1 MNGKFFGEV
10 SFMLDDALLMQPLE
24 GLGDPP
30 LVSKSGEIWERLQ
43 DEKMEVS
50 QSLLDGGLLL
60 YRQTFGLESDVSEP
74 VTVEFELRHLERL
87 ETRLRQLT
95 EAQDRLLEGH
105 YGRCTDCGNE
115 ITERR
120 LEADPAA
127 ALCYSCQT
135 AIDRTQRYRTL

>member
-1 MNGKFFGEV
+1 
-10 SFMLDDALLMQPLE
+10 MLDDALLMQPLE

-30 LVSKSGEIWERLQ
+30 VVSKSGEIWQRLQ
-43 DEKMEVS
+43 DERMEVS
-50 QSLLDGGLLL
+50 ESLLDGGLLL
-60 YRQTFGLESDVSEP
+60 YRQAFGLESDVSQP
-74 VTVEFELRHLERL
+74 VTVEFEWRHLERL

-105 YGRCTDCGNE
+105 YGRCTDCGQE